1 MKIVSR
7 FSIQKKSKTKR
18 RIIIMSKSLNDKINA
33 NNEQIQKLKNEQRK
47 LLQKQKAEAEKAKKQ
62 RLFNRGAY
70 LEKIAPHIAK
80 MSESEY
86 ENYISKITFPE
97 IKLAPPPAEMQGG
110 ILTETEVTE
119 DDEE

>member
-1 MKIVSR
+1 
-7 FSIQKKSKTKR
+7 
-18 RIIIMSKSLNDKINA
+18 MSKSLNDRITE
-33 NNEQIQKLKNEQRK
+33 NNEQMQKLKNEQKK

-86 ENYISKITFPE
+86 ENYINNITFPE
-97 IKLAPPPAEMQGG
+97 IKLAPPPVEMQGG
-110 ILTETEVTE
+110 ILTEGVDENDTEH
-119 DDEE
+119 DEE

>member
-1 MKIVSR
+1 
-7 FSIQKKSKTKR
+7 
-18 RIIIMSKSLNDKINA
+18 MSKSLNDKINA
-33 NNEQIQKLKNEQRK
+33 NNEQMQKLKNEQKK

-86 ENYISKITFPE
+86 ENYINNISFPE
-97 IKLAPPPAEMQGG
+97 IKLAPPSSEMQGG
-110 ILTETEVTE
+110 ILTEGGDENDTEN
-119 DDEE
+119 EEE

>member
-1 MKIVSR
+1 
-7 FSIQKKSKTKR
+7 
-18 RIIIMSKSLNDKINA
+18 MSKSLNDRITENK
-33 NNEQIQKLKNEQRK
+33 EQMQKLKNEQKK
-47 LLQKQKAEAEKAKKQ
+47 LLQKQRAEVEKSKKQ

-86 ENYISKITFPE
+86 ENYINKLTFPQ
-97 IKLAPPPAEMQGG
+97 IKLAPPPTEMQGG
-110 ILTETEVTE
+110 ILTEREVA